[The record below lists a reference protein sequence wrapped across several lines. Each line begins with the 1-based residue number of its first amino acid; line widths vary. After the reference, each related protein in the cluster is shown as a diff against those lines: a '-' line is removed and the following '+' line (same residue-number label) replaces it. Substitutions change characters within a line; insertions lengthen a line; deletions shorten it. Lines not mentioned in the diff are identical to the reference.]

1 VVAASSSGQF
11 FGSVLGPVLGPV
23 LRVSQPAP
31 VRCRFGACRDC
42 VRVRS
47 TKIIATVG
55 PASSSDD
62 MLGRLAEAGADG
74 FRVNCSHVSTDAVAA
89 TVAAIRRV
97 VPHVA
102 VLVDIQGPKLRTA
115 DATCHIGDGTAVMF
129 TAPGVAAPAGA
140 VVVPLSFDPAAAG
153 VLPGH
158 RLLVDDGRV
167 EVMVSHIADG
177 MVSGAA
183 VRGGLVSPRK
193 GVNLPDTAHGADV
206 LTAKDVAD
214 VAAGIDAGADWVA
227 VSFVQ
232 DACDVVAVRALA
244 GDYAKVLAKIERPSA
259 LTNLEA
265 IVAVSDGVMA
275 ARGDLGVELGYEQVP
290 RQQRRIATVASRA
303 GVLSVC
309 ATEMLESMVVA
320 SRPTRAEAND
330 VATAVR
336 DGFDAVMLSGETAVG
351 VDPVAVVSAM
361 STILEASEFDRVPS
375 GFADLH
381 PDRAAVVAAAAALA
395 ARTGASTIVSLTATG
410 YSASLLA
417 ACRPPAQV
425 VAVTPEPAVARFLQ
439 LRWGVRAVVAPRAS
453 SFEASVS
460 SAVEAALA
468 AGLVRRGE
476 RVVVCAS
483 RLSPRADADTIWS
496 HVV

>member
-1 VVAASSSGQF
+1 
-11 FGSVLGPVLGPV
+11 
-23 LRVSQPAP
+23 
-31 VRCRFGACRDC
+31 
-42 VRVRS
+42 VRS

-55 PASSSDD
+55 PASSSDA
-62 MLGRLAEAGADG
+62 MLERLVEEGADG
-74 FRVNCSHVSTDAVAA
+74 FRVNCSHVSTDGVAA

-97 VPHVA
+97 VPHTA

-115 DATCHIGDGTAVMF
+115 AGTWRLNDGEQVTFA
-129 TAPGVAAPAGA
+129 APGVAGSCGL
-140 VVVPLSFDPAAAG
+140 VVPLAFDPVAVG

-158 RLLVDDGRV
+158 RMLVDDGRI
-167 EVMVSHIADG
+167 EVVVSVVGDG
-177 MVSGAA
+177 VVSGTA
-183 VRGGLVSPRK
+183 VRGGVVLPRK
-193 GVNLPDTAHGADV
+193 GVNLPDTANGSEV

-214 VAAGIDAGADWVA
+214 VAAGVDAGADWVA

-232 DACDVVAVRALA
+232 HADDVLAVRELV
-244 GDYAKVLAKIERPSA
+244 GERAKVLAKIERPSA
-259 LTNLEA
+259 LVNLEA

-275 ARGDLGVELGYEQVP
+275 ARGDLGVELGFEQVP
-290 RQQRRIATVASRA
+290 RQQRRIAMVASQA

-309 ATEMLESMVVA
+309 ATEMLESMVEA

-351 VDPVAVVSAM
+351 VDPVGVVSVM
-361 STILEASEFDRVPS
+361 SAILEASEFDRVPS
-375 GFADLH
+375 RFADLH

-395 ARTGASTIVSLTATG
+395 SRTGASTILSLTATG

-425 VAVTPEPAVARFLQ
+425 VAVTPDPAVARFLQ
-439 LRWGVRAVVAPRAS
+439 LRWGVRATVAVRDAS
-453 SFEASVS
+453 FDVSVR
-460 SAVEAALA
+460 SAVEAALT
-468 AGLVRRGE
+468 AGLVRHGE

-483 RLSPRADADTIWS
+483 RVSPRADADTIWS
-496 HVV
+496 YVV